1 MIDRDLQILCV
12 CVCVGNLPEKLHV
25 YAIHKYKPE
34 KHLMQRRF
42 QAAFLYFFRE
52 INSPQFLTFGIVTLC
67 WNQDSNTW
75 GSMVWSPETN
85 VSSFLMSQ
93 QKIISTE

>member
-1 MIDRDLQILCV
+1 MIDPDLPILSV
-12 CVCVGNLPEKLHV
+12 WATYLKYV
-25 YAIHKYKPE
+25 IHKYKPE

-52 INSPQFLTFGIVTLC
+52 INSPQFLTFGIVTLLEP
-67 WNQDSNTW
+67 W

-93 QKIISTE
+93 QQIIYL